1 MLMMM
6 KTPPNIN
13 ASSDISVGQATSG
26 PAGVSAEL
34 LMVLVCP
41 LTRSGL
47 IYDKQQAR
55 LISQQAG
62 LAYPIKGQVPIMLE
76 EAAQPLSEED
86 VARFAKNP
94 PPPSSPL
101 LRSSSFRLSAQPSD
115 R

>member
-6 KTPPNIN
+6 KISPNIN
-13 ASSDISVGQATSG
+13 ASSDMSVARPETRQAE
-26 PAGVSAEL
+26 VSADL
-34 LMVLVCP
+34 LSVLVCP

-55 LISQQAG
+55 LISLQAK

-76 EAAQPLSEED
+76 EAAQPLSEEEE
-86 VARFAKNP
+86 ARFVKTP
-94 PPPSSPL
+94 PPTSNSLLRTSSSP
-101 LRSSSFRLSAQPSD
+101 SHAQVSD